1 MLKNNKQYEIRL
13 LTTDDLKQITDLY
26 TAIKRDDFTVWDAD
40 YPSDDLVRFDIAR
53 KGLYGVF
60 DGCDLVAVCFAGQ
73 RCEDNEEGFMWR
85 ENFNKR
91 GTFARL
97 GVLPN
102 YQHQGFATMLVKYVL
117 LQLKQK
123 DYDGVR
129 IMVDIRNV
137 NAINLYTKL
146 GFFNCGEVER
156 FDQRYYL
163 LELRL

>member
-1 MLKNNKQYEIRL
+1 M
-13 LTTDDLKQITDLY
+13 
-26 TAIKRDDFTVWDAD
+26 
-40 YPSDDLVRFDIAR
+40 
-53 KGLYGVF
+53 
-60 DGCDLVAVCFAGQ
+60 
-73 RCEDNEEGFMWR
+73 
-85 ENFNKR
+85 FNKR

-146 GFFNCGEVER
+146 GFFNCGVVER
-156 FDQRYYL
+156 FNQRYYL